1 MTYTTDIGPLDFLAG
16 NGFTIFMIAFV
27 LVGLPVIL
35 GVAHA
40 MFQRWLT
47 HKERMAEA
55 LNAQAA
61 EKAAQY
67 AAQAERLE
75 MRVRVLERI
84 VTDRGA
90 SLSAEI
96 DRLRDETPAP
106 TALN

>member
-1 MTYTTDIGPLDFLAG
+1 MTFMTDTDPPDFLAA
-16 NGFTIFMIAFV
+16 NGFAIFMIAFV

-75 MRVRVLERI
+75 MRVQVLERI

-96 DRLRDETPAP
+96 ERLRDEAP
-106 TALN
+106 KPPALN

>member
-1 MTYTTDIGPLDFLAG
+1 MTFMTDTDPPDFLAA
-16 NGFTIFMIAFV
+16 NGFAIFMIAFV

-75 MRVRVLERI
+75 MRVQVLERI

-96 DRLRDETPAP
+96 ERLRDEVPSP
-106 TALN
+106 PALN

>member
-1 MTYTTDIGPLDFLAG
+1 MTYTTDIGPLDFPAV
-16 NGFTIFMIAFV
+16 NGFNIFMIAFV

-75 MRVRVLERI
+75 MRVQVLERI

-96 DRLRDETPAP
+96 ERLRDETPSP
-106 TALN
+106 PALN

>member
-1 MTYTTDIGPLDFLAG
+1 MTYMTADIGPLDFLAA

-35 GVAHA
+35 GITHA

-84 VTDRGA
+84 VTDRGIGLA
-90 SLSAEI
+90 DQI
-96 DRLRDETPAP
+96 DLLRDDRP
-106 TALN
+106 LN

>member
-1 MTYTTDIGPLDFLAG
+1 
-16 NGFTIFMIAFV
+16 MIAFV